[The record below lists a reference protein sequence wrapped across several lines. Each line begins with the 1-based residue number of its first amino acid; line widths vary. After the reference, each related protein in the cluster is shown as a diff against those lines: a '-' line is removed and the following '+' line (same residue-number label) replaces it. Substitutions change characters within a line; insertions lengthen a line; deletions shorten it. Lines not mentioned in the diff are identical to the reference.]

1 MGYPTSIGW
10 GIPPILLIL
19 EIASVAAVT
28 FSKAMKSRMRG
39 VPPDHRKMERTF
51 SFPTNQTSRTGSMPR
66 WKRLLDI
73 LCVLVALPLLMPV
86 AFALA
91 LFIKC
96 VSKGPSLFLQERVG
110 YRGGRFIC
118 FKFRTM
124 KVNAD
129 QESHKRYL
137 RALMRS
143 NQPMVKM
150 DQIGDPRLIRFGE
163 FLRATGLDELPQLL
177 NVLGGQMSLVGPRPC
192 LPYEFENYSLS
203 ERRRFDTWPGLT
215 GLWQVSGKNETT
227 FSEMAVLDVA
237 YSRKKSLSLDLWI
250 LLKTIP
256 AVVAQV
262 RATKGKPKTG
272 PVRSAECLND
282 RTLASQSSLGS

>member
-1 MGYPTSIGW
+1 
-10 GIPPILLIL
+10 
-19 EIASVAAVT
+19 
-28 FSKAMKSRMRG
+28 
-39 VPPDHRKMERTF
+39 VPSHHGKMERAF
-51 SFPTNQTSRTGSMPR
+51 SFPIDQTSTTGSMPR
-66 WKRLLDI
+66 WKRFLDI
-73 LCVLVALPLLMPV
+73 LCIVAALPLLVPL

-96 VSKGPSLFLQERVG
+96 VSKGPALFLQERVG
-110 YRGGRFIC
+110 YRGRRFVC

-129 QESHKRYL
+129 QESHERHL

-143 NQPMVKM
+143 NRPMVKM
-150 DQIGDPRLIRFGE
+150 DQIGDPRLIRCGA

-192 LPYEFENYSLS
+192 LAYEFENYSLS

-237 YSRKKSLSLDLWI
+237 YSRKRSLSLDVWI

-256 AVVAQV
+256 TVLSQV
-262 RATKGKPKTG
+262 RAAQPKPKIAG
-272 PVRSAECLND
+272 APLADRVRNRSLP
-282 RTLASQSSLGS
+282 SQSSFDSSLVRSRGW